1 MKRNL
6 TKLLLLLVVLVVSVG
21 YVKAQSWTS
30 GAPLPD
36 EEGEYYL
43 YNIGGDRF
51 INRGSSWTTH
61 AIADGQGFVVTLTKK
76 SDGVYS
82 IYTGIANGGGG
93 KYLSGEWVDSGET
106 PLTFASVE
114 VAGYTNAFTITSDN
128 KYLSFVNG
136 SGGYGSEILFKDAI
150 QDGNL
155 SYWLIIPKATRED
168 FSSATK
174 DNPLDVTWLIK
185 NPDFDYQVSNNNNDV
200 AAAGW
205 EQSTLK
211 DWTHDGYWRQN
222 SEQSFAKGNFA
233 EKWSGNGFSDT
244 HKIHQSPTLP
254 EGVYKLS
261 CGGTA
266 RYDKFYLYAANRST
280 HITSAGTY
288 DVFFEM
294 ESEGACELGARIE
307 PGGTGDW
314 AALDNVRL
322 SYYGTATTLAAVIGI
337 DEAVLE
343 AKYAE
348 ADQTKLMNAETKS
361 ALVNAYN
368 TAKASLTVDNYEALV
383 ATVDAAKASI
393 SEYEQ
398 IGNRI
403 WIANTFMYNGLT
415 SFDASSV
422 STKYNGGQ
430 YANDYNPD
438 EIYREYAQLY
448 NAQTVATPGTDYT
461 LGIVNPTFETGNT
474 FGWTHGSSVD
484 TGVKENSNPTYT
496 MTNCD
501 RDHLFNTWYKGVPL
515 TQTIENIPNGIYRL
529 TVTVASGDD
538 DKDAYIYATA
548 NGSREVVKCPQGTK
562 GTGRDVSVTT
572 VVSSG
577 TITIGTIGGND
588 DGSYNEEGHWWYKAD
603 NFRLT
608 YLQSIDD
615 YIAPLKAKLTA
626 DAQDGFVEAAN
637 TALSLE
643 DIDAA
648 YKAAVR
654 QQATVGANY
663 TDIIVN
669 PSFETGDTQGWTHG
683 SSGDTGAKKYNMS
696 GKDGDYIFN
705 TWDNWVGASISQ
717 TVNDLQNGLY
727 TLKALVASSNNNT
740 VLITA
745 NGNNQEVACTGDDNG
760 IEGELTF
767 AVTDGK
773 AIIGAE
779 GKNNCWYK
787 VDNYRLEYAGTITEP
802 TSISEL
808 TATTGAVNF
817 KMSALQVLNAG
828 EDSIVVQ
835 DITGDAP
842 MGIVIKGTQN
852 IVGAA
857 AAEYGKTIS
866 GHVYG
871 TYDAATHY
879 FTLENNTGDIITISN
894 GEATATTIEL
904 VDAASTANAY
914 EFVTIEMAEVV
925 QEGEDFYAKKNAD
938 KIKIDKRLCPALMLY
953 DGEMQNTITG
963 VTFVEGANCVLAPMS
978 QSDLRSNKAEAG
990 VGEGFAQTKS
1000 VNTVNGVIMTYGG
1013 NDPEGAEYEFVA
1025 VDPSVNRLG
1034 TKTTGINTFPV
1045 DDKGKAYDPEQKNL
1059 PTKGTYYVFTPTK
1072 DGQLDVTVDLEQGK
1086 KLYVTEDGEALKDF
1100 NGITTVTNNMLS
1112 FPVEAMKTY
1121 YIFAN
1126 ESNLTYYGFSFGL
1139 KDSYAK
1145 NAVKDIATFKLLP
1158 QDNEDGDTLLLKD
1171 AIVTYIKGDNVFVE
1185 DASGAIVF
1193 YQTGIQYYVGQKL
1206 NGFIVGKNSFIADN
1220 NKMPALKRTA
1230 NTNYK
1235 TFKVTENV
1243 TPEAQVIDAIDAQK
1257 QTSLARFV
1265 KLIDVRA
1272 KKDDVGF
1279 RVFVDNQG
1287 KGNSIRFEDRFNVFF
1302 ELPEVIGSV
1311 QGIVGINSD
1320 GVQIFWPTSKDVPV
1334 GVGLTEA
1341 EESLLAEAQKLA
1353 EDREAVAVGLLDD
1366 AIAEALTGV
1375 GTGLKAAIDLFKAN
1389 NADQE
1394 KDETAKVA
1402 TDGWKKFDGSAAD
1415 LAPDWATA
1423 AVTTFDGR
1431 SSRPAEVY
1439 EQGEDAANRTGSI
1452 IYQDITGLTN
1462 GNYKVGF
1469 YGTAYFTPGRGFD
1482 SPMQDNATDV
1492 AYVFANNEK
1501 KFLTSHIGTSFTEAS
1516 LIQFDVEV
1524 TDGNIRLGLGKEKAG
1539 TNWHTTQIYQL
1550 TWFATAKQRYAAA
1563 KASMQELITQA
1574 EELAADAEKTTGKEE
1589 LNAALEA
1596 AKAAQE
1602 SIRLNIPEFETEI
1615 GKLSAA
1621 INTFNAPYLLLAEAQ
1636 KLAEDRDAVAVGLLD
1651 DAIAEAQANNLSDT
1665 ADLQEAIDQFKANNA
1680 NNAKETYAADKAS
1693 MQSLISQAE
1702 ELAADET
1709 HVNNKE
1715 ELNTAIAA
1723 AKVALANNKLTVPEF
1738 EAEIGNMRQA
1748 ITDFKEANF
1757 MGENTLASG
1766 KYVLKNVASGLYWG
1780 AGNNW
1785 GTRASLLDYSEYQTL
1800 TMKPDGKYN
1809 MESQVSNGGTKYFFN
1824 QDGKNLYMDNDN
1836 PTALTITPVEVEV
1849 EGTEEIIDFDASLYH
1864 KWSEVSGTAT
1874 DNGSANGGV
1883 RLNQE
1888 VALGDALWGNL
1899 SGAVPYKDYANITDY
1914 KELRIEGT
1922 PGAVIRLMCNR
1933 VTDEGPIYE
1942 IKPTIPENG
1951 KLTIKISDLMFLNG
1965 GKPCDFVALQSIKIP
1980 AGWQGGTTA
1989 ATITSMKLVKD
2000 GEAKKKVLYTVAN
2013 GNDYFGYAEEDPN
2026 DKPYSASTAILRN
2039 GLTADNENA
2048 LWEIVPATSEAL
2060 AAATE
2065 DKPMDATFLI
2075 LNPNFGRNN
2084 RNSNAW
2090 TMVAGNKNLC
2100 GGTNEN
2106 KCAESWRS
2114 EFTLSQEIEVANG
2127 VYALTAQAALSDYAH
2142 LYDGANYPVVYANNV
2157 TAPFNNME
2165 GADRES
2171 NMDRLSASFAAGNYK
2186 VGPLFVEVTDGKLT
2200 VGVKGTRTDT
2210 WCIWDNF
2217 QLTYYGANAN
2227 IDNISGGAEL
2237 KELKELREKATELMS
2252 DEDIEIAVVKN
2263 GLNNAL
2269 SQTANVSGK
2278 DAIKAA
2284 IALLKE
2290 AIDPAEAS
2298 KTAKNMLPKM
2308 KELIDATNVYTQEAY
2323 DQYYGTWLAKY
2334 EAGTLTK
2341 TEANALQDPTVGT
2354 GWHAQITV
2362 DNFLLS
2368 AWDTNPDFNNAAYYI
2383 NSWSVEGDKD
2393 GTNFRVPFFEYF
2405 HDDGTTLGEKTLT
2418 ATMNGLEPGEYTVS
2432 AWARVRV
2439 KDASQTSAYG
2449 ITIQANDGTA
2459 VDVCNG
2465 DQTERFFLKEVSA
2478 TGTVGDDGVL
2488 KIMFN
2493 VAADN
2498 NIHWLSFKN
2507 VKFEKAEPVEEL
2519 DPDLI
2524 EIAQNQGKD
2533 LDTFTRTD
2541 LEEGDKYNTY
2551 TAHGDLNIAFK
2562 MMNIDVTDCDYVIIK
2577 FAEPVAAGW
2586 HLAFWSNQDLVDVPA
2601 GATEFKY
2608 VFAEDP
2614 KCGIQNGIL
2623 PQICMMTFFGGFEA
2637 PLTAKVT
2644 GIYKHRN
2651 PSTKIDG
2658 MNNSAAD
2665 DGAIYNLRGQKVENT
2680 QKKGLYIKNGK
2691 KVMIK

>member
-1 MKRNL
+1 MVMSIGASAQADLTTQYLTNANFASTDGWTSENSYFSNSGTGKIGTYQTRTEFPASTVDDVHLASENCLGVECRWENQASSYKQTSGTALPAGSYAILFDVENVNSATSNL
-6 TKLLLLLVVLVVSVG
+6 NYENRFYVKVGETTYTDEKTEWMNGKSNWTKHAILFNITESSNFTLSLGYGTGSNNTPFQNTPALYISHLLLINIDDVS
-21 YVKAQSWTS
+21 ASI
-30 GAPLPD
+30 P
-36 EEGEYYL
+36 EG
-43 YNIGGDRF
+43 
-51 INRGSSWTTH
+51 
-61 AIADGQGFVVTLTKK
+61 KM
-76 SDGVYS
+76 
-82 IYTGIANGGGG
+82 
-93 KYLSGEWVDSGET
+93 
-106 PLTFASVE
+106 
-114 VAGYTNAFTITSDN
+114 NA
-128 KYLSFVNG
+128 
-136 SGGYGSEILFKDAI
+136 AI
-150 QDGNL
+150 QAEL
-155 SYWLIIPKATRED
+155 
-168 FSSATK
+168 
-174 DNPLDVTWLIK
+174 
-185 NPDFDYQVSNNNNDV
+185 ND
-200 AAAGW
+200 
-205 EQSTLK
+205 
-211 DWTHDGYWRQN
+211 
-222 SEQSFAKGNFA
+222 AK
-233 EKWSGNGFSDT
+233 
-244 HKIHQSPTLP
+244 
-254 EGVYKLS
+254 
-261 CGGTA
+261 
-266 RYDKFYLYAANRST
+266 
-280 HITSAGTY
+280 
-288 DVFFEM
+288 
-294 ESEGACELGARIE
+294 
-307 PGGTGDW
+307 
-314 AALDNVRL
+314 AALQAQKNIDNVL
-322 SYYGTATTLAAVIGI
+322 ALATSI
-337 DEAVLE
+337 
-343 AKYAE
+343 
-348 ADQTKLMNAETKS
+348 S
-361 ALVNAYN
+361 
-368 TAKASLTVDNYEALV
+368 KAN
-383 ATVDAAKASI
+383 ASI
-393 SEYEQ
+393 SKYNEIAGNINISKNQIYNSVIPPFDPSPIENKYNNGEYTNDYDPNQIFSDFAKLYNEQ
-398 IGNRI
+398 TEP
-403 WIANTFMYNGLT
+403 IANANYTF
-415 SFDASSV
+415 
-422 STKYNGGQ
+422 
-430 YANDYNPD
+430 
-438 EIYREYAQLY
+438 
-448 NAQTVATPGTDYT
+448 
-461 LGIVNPTFETGNT
+461 GIVNPSFESGNT
-474 FGWTHGSSVD
+474 LGWTYQPSSIGFTD
-484 TGVKENSNPTYT
+484 HGVKKSEGNFATSN
-496 MTNCD
+496 
-501 RDHLFNTWYKGVPL
+501 
-515 TQTIENIPNGIYRL
+515 I
-529 TVTVASGDD
+529 
-538 DKDAYIYATA
+538 
-548 NGSREVVKCPQGTK
+548 
-562 GTGRDVSVTT
+562 
-572 VVSSG
+572 
-577 TITIGTIGGND
+577 
-588 DGSYNEEGHWWYKAD
+588 DGSYFFNIWNSETKTVGISQTLLGLPDGIYKLKVAVAGYSGTQIQISANNSSALIPGNGDNNCVEGEVVFVVKGNNPTIGVEGCNGVFYKAD

-608 YLQSIDD
+608 YVSSIDD
-615 YIAPLKAKLTA
+615 YIAELKAKLTGEDVQA
-626 DAQDGFVEAAN
+626 EFEEAAN
-637 TALSLE
+637 AETTIAGIETAYQ
-643 DIDAA
+643 AA
-648 YKAAVR
+648 IRKQTTA
-654 QQATVGANY
+654 GANY
-663 TDIIVN
+663 TDAIVN
-669 PSFETGDTQGWTHG
+669 PSFETGDTQGWTHEY
-683 SSGDTGAKKYNMS
+683 SQDTGAKQNVSPYAAANT
-696 GKDGDYIFN
+696 DGNYLFN
-705 TWDNWVGASISQ
+705 TWWKGVPITQ
-717 TVNDLQNGLY
+717 TVADLPNGLY
-727 TLKALVASSNNNT
+727 KLTVAVASSDADAASR
-740 VLITA
+740 VYLLA
-745 NGNNQEVACTGDDNG
+745 NADREG
-760 IEGELTF
+760 IDCAAGTSGTF
-767 AVTDGK
+767 NDGSVTTAVTNGSLT
-773 AIIGAE
+773 IGAVGANADFTYNPE
-779 GKNNCWYK
+779 GHWWYK
-787 VDNYRLEYAGTITEP
+787 VDNFRLEYVGALVEP
-802 TSISEL
+802 TSVEEL
-808 TATTGAVNF
+808 ATTTGAVNF
-817 KMSALQVLNAG
+817 KMTALQVLNAG
-828 EDSIVVQ
+828 EDSIVAQ
-835 DITGDAP
+835 DISGNEP
-842 MGIVIKGTQN
+842 IGILIKGTKDIN
-852 IVGAA
+852 SAGDAA
-857 AAEYGKTIS
+857 YGKLLN
-866 GHVYG
+866 GQLYG
-871 TYDAATHY
+871 SYDAATHI
-879 FTLENNTGDIITISN
+879 FTIANNTGNSITISN

-1045 DDKGKAYDPEQKNL
+1045 DDEGKAYDPEQKNL

-1139 KDSYAK
+1139 KDAYAK

-1272 KKDDVGF
+1272 KKDDEGF

-1402 TDGWKKFDGSAAD
+1402 TDGWKKFDGSAAG

-1824 QDGKNLYMDNDN
+1824 QDGKNLYMDNGN

-2680 QKKGLYIKNGK
+2680 QKKGLYIINGK

>member
-1 MKRNL
+1 MKKNL
-6 TKLLLLLVVLVVSVG
+6 LQLLLLLAVLVVGSG
-21 YVKAQSWTS
+21 TLWAQEDVT
-30 GAPLPD
+30 AT
-36 EEGEYYL
+36 YL
-43 YNIGGDRF
+43 
-51 INRGSSWTTH
+51 
-61 AIADGQGFVVTLTKK
+61 
-76 SDGVYS
+76 
-82 IYTGIANGGGG
+82 
-93 KYLSGEWVDSGET
+93 
-106 PLTFASVE
+106 
-114 VAGYTNAFTITSDN
+114 TNADFSI
-128 KYLSFVNG
+128 G
-136 SGGYGSEILFKDAI
+136 DAI
-150 QDGNL
+150 
-155 SYWLIIPKATRED
+155 
-168 FSSATK
+168 
-174 DNPLDVTWLIK
+174 
-185 NPDFDYQVSNNNNDV
+185 NNNV
-200 AAAGW
+200 CSYG
-205 EQSTLK
+205 K
-211 DWTHDGYWRQN
+211 DMA
-222 SEQSFAKGNFA
+222 S
-233 EKWSGNGFSDT
+233 NGT
-244 HKIHQSPTLP
+244 
-254 EGVYKLS
+254 
-261 CGGTA
+261 
-266 RYDKFYLYAANRST
+266 
-280 HITSAGTY
+280 
-288 DVFFEM
+288 
-294 ESEGACELGARIE
+294 
-307 PGGTGDW
+307 
-314 AALDNVRL
+314 
-322 SYYGTATTLAAVIGI
+322 SYYGAQPISGWTNASTGYVDTDYPDCGMAGALFAYGSTPWLAGSGTPAPATDPNGNAGKAAGLCAVWGQKVQYTQDVTLPAGSYTIRFKVYNATTNNSSGKFIAENFFGFVPNAGTAYYAPNKTFAIGQWSTVAVTFN
-337 DEAVLE
+337 L
-343 AKYAE
+343 
-348 ADQTKLMNAETKS
+348 TAETAGKIS
-361 ALVNAYN
+361 IGYRGAGTGNA
-368 TAKASLTVDNYEALV
+368 TMPHLFVDNVMILKNSGYEDVTNKVGIAKESW
-383 ATVDAAKASI
+383 TGAAD
-393 SEYEQ
+393 
-398 IGNRI
+398 
-403 WIANTFMYNGLT
+403 GL
-415 SFDASSV
+415 
-422 STKYNGGQ
+422 
-430 YANDYNPD
+430 
-438 EIYREYAQLY
+438 
-448 NAQTVATPGTDYT
+448 
-461 LGIVNPTFETGNT
+461 
-474 FGWTHGSSVD
+474 
-484 TGVKENSNPTYT
+484 
-496 MTNCD
+496 
-501 RDHLFNTWYKGVPL
+501 
-515 TQTIENIPNGIYRL
+515 
-529 TVTVASGDD
+529 
-538 DKDAYIYATA
+538 
-548 NGSREVVKCPQGTK
+548 K
-562 GTGRDVSVTT
+562 GTAFKTSDGRDAQMAAFY
-572 VVSSG
+572 
-577 TITIGTIGGND
+577 
-588 DGSYNEEGHWWYKAD
+588 GS
-603 NFRLT
+603 
-608 YLQSIDD
+608 
-615 YIAPLKAKLTA
+615 TA
-626 DAQDGFVEAAN
+626 
-637 TALSLE
+637 
-643 DIDAA
+643 
-648 YKAAVR
+648 
-654 QQATVGANY
+654 VG
-663 TDIIVN
+663 
-669 PSFETGDTQGWTHG
+669 E
-683 SSGDTGAKKYNMS
+683 K
-696 GKDGDYIFN
+696 
-705 TWDNWVGASISQ
+705 ISQ
-717 TVNDLQNGLY
+717 TVTGLAKGTYEAVVCAYSMNEWNNWGASLQNDAGDVGYVMADGKHTIKEWINARKGTHNADDYGIY
-727 TLKALVASSNNNT
+727 TLSGIEVGLDGNLKLAYAIDKADQTEWMAIQIKSLIYTCNVTFDANEMQAIYNASEVDGKLMNKDVKTALDAALATAKATPNSTTYEALIAAINNAQTSIENYIAAKAILDAAATLDAAGQAAYAANEDIAALQTAYDNLTFETMTEDQKTAYTAALTAAAKAQTLVAGLDMTLAIVNWDFLNCQNGNFPGWTLEATPWTDWAGPKRFSDTRIEYWNGSADGVSFDFYQTITNLPTGKYTISGKMWNSKDNESDYPNGNAGVYGSVGSTQVFKGVTTESTGWGALVDETTDPIIVSDGTLRLGLKTNGP
-740 VLITA
+740 ITA
-745 NGNNQEVACTGDDNG
+745 RWFGADWVK
-760 IEGELTF
+760 LT
-767 AVTDGK
+767 
-773 AIIGAE
+773 
-779 GKNNCWYK
+779 
-787 VDNYRLEYAGTITEP
+787 LTEP
-802 TSISEL
+802 IPLYNSLAEMIAAAPE
-808 TATTGAVNF
+808 AP
-817 KMSALQVLNAG
+817 ALLKFNNIEVLHQG
-828 EDSIVVQ
+828 VDSIVAQ
-835 DITGDAP
+835 DLTGEKP
-842 MGIVIKGTQN
+842 LGFVIKGITG
-852 IVGAA
+852 VTGAA
-857 AAEYGKTIS
+857 AAVKDTKIGGLIYGL
-866 GHVYG
+866 
-871 TYDAATHY
+871 YDAATHV
-879 FTLENNTGDIITISN
+879 FTITDDPANSISAAAA
-894 GEATATTIEL
+894 EATVTNMEL
-904 VDAASTANAY
+904 AEAVDKENTY
-914 EFVTIEMAEVV
+914 QLIKIEMAEVV

-938 KIKIDKRLCPALMLY
+938 KIKIDKRLCPDLMLY

-990 VGEGFAQTKS
+990 VGEGFAQTES

-1034 TKTTGINTFPV
+1034 TKTAGINTFPV
-1045 DDKGKAYDPEQKNL
+1045 DDEGKAYDPEQKNL

-1139 KDSYAK
+1139 KDAYAK

-1171 AIVTYIKGDNVFVE
+1171 AVVTYIKGDNVFVE

-1272 KKDDVGF
+1272 KKDDEGF

-1402 TDGWKKFDGSAAD
+1402 TNGWKKFDGSAAD
-1415 LAPDWATA
+1415 LAPDWSTA

-1989 ATITSMKLVKD
+1989 ATITSMKLVKA

-2439 KDASQTSAYG
+2439 KDESQTSAYG

-2691 KVMIK
+2691 KIIVK